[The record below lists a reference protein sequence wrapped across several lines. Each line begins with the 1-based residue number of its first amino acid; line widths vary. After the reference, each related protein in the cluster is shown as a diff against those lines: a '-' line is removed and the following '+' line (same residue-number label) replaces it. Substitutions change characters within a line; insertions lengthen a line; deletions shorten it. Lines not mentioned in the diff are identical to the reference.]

1 MVCDAQCNAGY
12 WDIEETAPYV
22 FGGMEYIDK
31 AVEWAAKY
39 NMSVL
44 IDLHGCPGSQNG
56 QVHSGKSG
64 DILWSDPANVAKT
77 VS

>member
-1 MVCDAQCNAGY
+1 M
-12 WDIEETAPYV
+12 EETAPYV

-31 AVEWAAKY
+31 AVEWAVQF
-39 NMSVL
+39 NMTVL

-56 QVHSGKSG
+56 QDHSGKSG

-77 VS
+77 VLHVQI